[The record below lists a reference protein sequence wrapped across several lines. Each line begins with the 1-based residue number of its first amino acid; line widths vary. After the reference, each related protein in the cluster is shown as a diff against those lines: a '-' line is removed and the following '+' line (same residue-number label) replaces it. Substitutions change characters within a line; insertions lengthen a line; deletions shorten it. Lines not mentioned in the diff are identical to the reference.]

1 MKVNN
6 SSKLIGLFLSS
17 FRPPVKMNVAQ
28 WSERY
33 RVIEKGNAEAGRV
46 NLNRIPYQREPMESF
61 TDPDVK
67 ETVLCWA
74 SQTGKTFLL
83 QNLIGYLADLDPCQI
98 LVKYPTQGSAESFS
112 RNKLTP
118 MFEETPRLS
127 GLLGNNKQK
136 DSDNT
141 ISYKRFKGGAI
152 SFIGSNS
159 PSGLRQRSCRV
170 VIQDEISADP
180 ASAGDEGNPQI
191 LADRRAES
199 FSNAIFVKAS
209 TPTVKGSCAITEK
222 MEQSDFRKW
231 YVPCPHCAEKQSLE
245 WANVKWDEGRPESA
259 RMECIK
265 CKKHYSDAERI
276 KAIAKGRWIATK
288 PENAGNKIRGYHLNC
303 LYRLIGN
310 KPQYDNALHQL
321 VCEFLVAK
329 RSGTESLKS
338 FANTQWAEAWE
349 DTHQTLETDKIAV
362 RGENYTPQSLP
373 IEVQK
378 ITGGA
383 DVQKERIELFVA
395 GWGESE
401 ECWAIEYKVFHGDTN
416 KPGVWDEFR
425 EYLLNASYK
434 KTDGNNLVFS
444 TVLIDSGNGTQQN
457 AILDFSAPLRRYG
470 IYGCKG
476 IERAGIHPPELVKLS
491 TNNARKIHQYMVGT
505 RIAKTIIYDRLTLKE
520 KGAGF
525 IHFPKDQGFD
535 DRYYKQ
541 LTSERKIQKYAH
553 GRAYHT
559 FIAYKGQRNEALDVF
574 VYALTANR
582 IKNRTVPY
590 VNPNESKATGPI
602 TETPAVIVQ
611 PVRKKYIPI
620 DQRIAA

>member
-1 MKVNN
+1 MSNN
-6 SSKLIGLFLSS
+6 VKKLIDVFLAA
-17 FRPPVKMNVAQ
+17 FTPPLKMTVAD
-28 WSERY
+28 WATKY
-33 RVIEKGNAEAGRV
+33 REVESGNSKVGKYNPDLV
-46 NLNRIPYQREPMESF
+46 PYQIEPMEAF
-61 TDPDVK
+61 TADHVR
-67 ETVLCWA
+67 ETILMWGT
-74 SQTGKTFLL
+74 QLGKTFLL
-83 QNLIGYLADLDPCQI
+83 QNLIGYMVDVEPSKI
-98 LVKYPTQGSAESFS
+98 MVKYPTQIGADTFS
-112 RNKLTP
+112 RDKLTP
-118 MFEETPRLS
+118 MFEDTPRLA
-127 GLLGNNKQK
+127 GIFKDNKTK

-141 ISYKRFKGGAI
+141 ISYKKFKGGSI
-152 SFIGSNS
+152 FFVGSNS
-159 PSGLRQRSCRV
+159 PSAIRSKSCRV
-170 VIQDEISADP
+170 IIQDEISGDTQ
-180 ASAGDEGNPQI
+180 SAGDEGNPQR
-191 LADRRAES
+191 LADNRADS
-199 FSNAIFVKAS
+199 FDNPVFVKAS
-209 TPTVKGSCAITEK
+209 TPLDEGSCAITAK
-222 MEQSDFRKW
+222 MEESDFRKW
-231 YVPCPHCAEKQSLE
+231 
-245 WANVKWDEGRPESA
+245 
-259 RMECIK
+259 
-265 CKKHYSDAERI
+265 
-276 KAIAKGRWIATK
+276 
-288 PENAGNKIRGYHLNC
+288 
-303 LYRLIGN
+303 
-310 KPQYDNALHQL
+310 
-321 VCEFLVAK
+321 F
-329 RSGTESLKS
+329 
-338 FANTQWAEAWE
+338 
-349 DTHQTLETDKIAV
+349 AV

-383 DVQKERIELFVA
+383 DVQKDRIELFVA